1 MLQSSTNTI
10 TTRALYRVNEVLLQN
25 FEERVNEELINSVSN
40 INLDLDALEPDV
52 VNENENIIDGDG
64 KEVLLDRNIVHDINH
79 GYSFVDTEDAKHHKE
94 YLDANA
100 IAAKHTLLSLMI
112 ITMIRFMLLE
122 TTAKIFLK

>member
-1 MLQSSTNTI
+1 M
-10 TTRALYRVNEVLLQN
+10 LQN

-79 GYSFVDTEDAKHHKE
+79 GYSFVDTEDAKHHKV

>member
-10 TTRALYRVNEVLLQN
+10 TARALYRVNEVLLQN

-64 KEVLLDRNIVHDINH
+64 KEV
-79 GYSFVDTEDAKHHKE
+79 F
-94 YLDANA
+94 
-100 IAAKHTLLSLMI
+100 
-112 ITMIRFMLLE
+112 
-122 TTAKIFLK
+122 